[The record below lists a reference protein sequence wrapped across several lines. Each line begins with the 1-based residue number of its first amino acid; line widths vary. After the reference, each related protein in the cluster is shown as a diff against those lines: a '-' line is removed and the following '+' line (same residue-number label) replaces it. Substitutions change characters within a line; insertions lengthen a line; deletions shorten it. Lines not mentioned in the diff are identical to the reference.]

1 MRLYRGLTKDGK
13 WVHGWYVPYTLPAD
27 GLLRYITEHRIYYHL
42 DSADCTV
49 YAEVIPETVGQKTGL
64 KDKNGVDLDWWEGDI
79 YDLFGTDSPHAII
92 FDKGCFWFEQLR
104 HKSRVRCYSC
114 TEFADDILKVGNIHE
129 AKQ

>member
-1 MRLYRGLTKDGK
+1 MRPIEFRAWDKKENKMITSGVDFELICLS
-13 WVHGWYVPYTLPAD
+13 LPNPPK
-27 GLLRYITEHRIYYHL
+27 GYKHEGVMTPSPE
-42 DSADCTV
+42 V
-49 YAEVIPETVGQKTGL
+49 YSRFILEQLTGL

-79 YDLFGTDSPHAII
+79 YDLYGTNSPHAII

-129 AKQ
+129 EKK